1 MAARMATTTRTY
13 LDYNASAP
21 MFAEVQ
27 SAVTA
32 ANLLANP
39 SSVHGEG
46 RVARAAVENA
56 RQQVAELVGAPLGAV
71 VFTSGGTEA
80 SNAAL
85 GGITDGG
92 ARVSRLLL
100 SAVEHPCVTMGHG
113 FAAEHVTWLPVDAAG
128 IVRLE
133 ALAAALSAASAAGER
148 VLLSLQLANNE
159 TGVIQPLRAAANLV
173 HAAGGL
179 VHSDVVQAVGKIPV
193 SLPMLGADVVTLSA
207 HKIGGPKGVGALVFA
222 SEALRL
228 ERPFVT
234 GGGQERGQRSG
245 TENVAGIVGF
255 GAAAALVGQRMDAME
270 GVAALRASLEAGM
283 RKLCPE
289 VTIFGVEAPRLPNTC
304 AFAVPG
310 MRSETALIAYDL
322 DGVALSSGS
331 ACSSGKVRRSLVLDT
346 MGVAPALSEC
356 AIRVSLGWGST
367 EEDRE
372 RFLASFAR
380 RVDAVRIKQRNMAA

>member
-1 MAARMATTTRTY
+1 VRTY

-27 SAVTA
+27 SAVNA

-56 RQQVAELVGAPLGAV
+56 RQQIAQLVGAPVGAV

-80 SNAAL
+80 SNAVL
-85 GGITDGG
+85 CGITDGG
-92 ARVSRLLL
+92 TRVSRLLL
-100 SAVEHPCVTMGHG
+100 SAVEHPCVTIGHD
-113 FAAEHVTWLPVDAAG
+113 FAAEQVTWLPVDGAG
-128 IVRLE
+128 AINFE
-133 ALAAALSAASAAGER
+133 ALTAALKAASAAGER

-159 TGVIQPLRAAANLV
+159 TGVIQPLRAAADLV
-173 HAAGGL
+173 HTAGGL
-179 VHSDVVQAVGKIPV
+179 VHSDAVQAVGKIPV
-193 SLPMLGADVVTLSA
+193 SLPMSGADVITLSA
-207 HKIGGPKGVGALVFA
+207 HKIGGPKGVGAIVFA

-228 ERPFVT
+228 ERPFVA

-255 GAAAALVGQRMDAME
+255 GAAAALVSQRLGAMDD
-270 GVAALRASLEAGM
+270 VATLRAKLEAGM
-283 RKLCPE
+283 RTLCPD
-289 VTIFGVEAPRLPNTC
+289 VVIFGADAPRLPNTC
-304 AFAVPG
+304 AYAAPG

-346 MGVAPALSEC
+346 MGVAPALAEC
-356 AIRVSLGWGST
+356 AIRVSLGWGSS
-367 EEDRE
+367 DDDVDC
-372 RFLASFAR
+372 FLASFAR
-380 RVDAVRIKQRNMAA
+380 RVDAVRIKQRSVAA